1 MREFSKCF
9 LFLVFWGAV
18 SFLPAQTKNPFV
30 KNVENA
36 YGYFGF
42 PFWSPDGSS
51 FAAVAG
57 DCVAIYNAD
66 DLSIIKKFD
75 PPPSDNKRALISSIQ
90 FSQNGKKLLVLK
102 NDHSIA
108 VYDVTSG
115 LLNYVISADRTAAE
129 TAVFG
134 ASDFSLLIPF
144 DGKNLFSYFYL
155 IASQS
160 FILTKKF
167 DFNKRILFLSKS
179 ADSKKLLVSTV
190 DSKAYLLVNKDD
202 SWQNLSEYSW
212 SDESFVYPKISSDG
226 SAFLFA
232 TAKNKIVVAH
242 MSDDDE
248 EDEPVLTEILL
259 NENLAGEADFSADGK
274 YIFLGTNDNRL
285 CVYDAFEGKL
295 LKNLVLGET
304 ESLSAGSFSPD
315 GEKLLFTTK
324 KGSLYL
330 WEFLAD
336 DSGLE
341 LFANRPEFVQNSIN
355 YDADLTAVIT
365 GTAPAGKSW
374 AEEGTDGSGTAG
386 VKLPFNVDYLQRK
399 GLWTELQ
406 LELSSVPDPFLLSLG
421 ADFSVVSYD
430 ILKPFFIGGRFRPFI
445 AFPKED
451 FPYSYTNNDKALDS
465 PCLAGF
471 ELCLPFGIFMMPFAD
486 RKFGVS
492 AEVSAGASLLYLWNK
507 KFGQE
512 FHRSGIFYS
521 FDFAGRLGLYF
532 NCLNVFAGVEWDSI
546 LKFCVNA
553 GAGICLRLGG
563 KE

>member
-1 MREFSKCF
+1 M
-9 LFLVFWGAV
+9 
-18 SFLPAQTKNPFV
+18 SFFYLEPALHLYHKRRKRTCRR
-30 KNVENA
+30 
-36 YGYFGF
+36 GYFGF

-57 DCVAIYNAD
+57 DSVAIYNAD

-115 LLNYVISADRTAAE
+115 LLNYLISADRTAAE

-167 DFNKRILFLSKS
+167 DFNKRILFLSRS

-202 SWQNLSEYSW
+202 SWQNLAEYSW

-242 MSDDDE
+242 IGEDE
-248 EDEPVLTEILL
+248 EEDPVLTEILL

-274 YIFLGTNDNRL
+274 YLFLGTKDNRL
-285 CVYDAFEGKL
+285 
-295 LKNLVLGET
+295 
-304 ESLSAGSFSPD
+304 
-315 GEKLLFTTK
+315 
-324 KGSLYL
+324 
-330 WEFLAD
+330 
-336 DSGLE
+336 
-341 LFANRPEFVQNSIN
+341 
-355 YDADLTAVIT
+355 
-365 GTAPAGKSW
+365 
-374 AEEGTDGSGTAG
+374 
-386 VKLPFNVDYLQRK
+386 
-399 GLWTELQ
+399 
-406 LELSSVPDPFLLSLG
+406 
-421 ADFSVVSYD
+421 
-430 ILKPFFIGGRFRPFI
+430 
-445 AFPKED
+445 
-451 FPYSYTNNDKALDS
+451 
-465 PCLAGF
+465 
-471 ELCLPFGIFMMPFAD
+471 
-486 RKFGVS
+486 
-492 AEVSAGASLLYLWNK
+492 
-507 KFGQE
+507 
-512 FHRSGIFYS
+512 
-521 FDFAGRLGLYF
+521 
-532 NCLNVFAGVEWDSI
+532 
-546 LKFCVNA
+546 
-553 GAGICLRLGG
+553 
-563 KE
+563 

>member
-1 MREFSKCF
+1 MREFSRYF
-9 LFLVFWGAV
+9 LFLVFWSAV

-115 LLNYVISADRTAAE
+115 LLNYLISADRTAAE
-129 TAVFG
+129 TVVFG

-167 DFNKRILFLSKS
+167 DFNKRILFLSRS

-202 SWQNLSEYSW
+202 SCQNLAEYSW

-242 MSDDDE
+242 ISEDE
-248 EDEPVLTEILL
+248 EEPVLTEILL

-274 YIFLGTNDNRL
+274 YLFSGTNDNRL
-285 CVYDAFEGKL
+285 CIYDAFEGKL

-341 LFANRPEFVQNSIN
+341 LFANKPEFTQNSIN

-365 GTAPAGKSW
+365 GTAPAGNSGTG
-374 AEEGTDGSGTAG
+374 EGTDGTGTAG
-386 VKLPFNVDYLQRK
+386 VNLPFNVDYLQRK

-406 LELSSVPDPFLLSLG
+406 LELSSVPAPFLLSLG

-430 ILKPFFIGGRFRPFI
+430 VLKPFFIGGRFRPFI

-451 FPYSYTNNDKALDS
+451 FPYSYTNNDKALAS
-465 PCLAGF
+465 PCLAGS

>member
-90 FSQNGKKLLVLK
+90 FCQNGKKLLVLK

-167 DFNKRILFLSKS
+167 DFNKRILFLSRS
-179 ADSKKLLVSTV
+179 ADSKKLLVSTI

-202 SWQNLSEYSW
+202 SWQNLAEYSW

-242 MSDDDE
+242 IGEDE
-248 EDEPVLTEILL
+248 EEKPVLTEILL

-274 YIFLGTNDNRL
+274 YLFLGTKDNRL

-295 LKNLVLGET
+295 LKTLVLGET
-304 ESLSAGSFSPD
+304 ESLSAGAFSPD
-315 GEKLLFTTK
+315 CEKLLFTTK

-365 GTAPAGKSW
+365 GTAPAGNSG
-374 AEEGTDGSGTAG
+374 AGEGTDGTGTAG
-386 VKLPFNVDYLQRK
+386 VNLPFNVDYLQRK

>member
-1 MREFSKCF
+1 MREFSRYF
-9 LFLVFWGAV
+9 LFLVFFGAV

-115 LLNYVISADRTAAE
+115 LLNYLISADRTAAE

-167 DFNKRILFLSKS
+167 DFNKRILFLSRS

-202 SWQNLSEYSW
+202 SWQNLAEYSW

-242 MSDDDE
+242 IGEDE
-248 EDEPVLTEILL
+248 EEDPVLTEILL

-274 YIFLGTNDNRL
+274 YLFLGTNDNRL
-285 CVYDAFEGKL
+285 CIYDTFEGKL

-304 ESLSAGSFSPD
+304 ESLSAGSFNPD

-365 GTAPAGKSW
+365 GTAPAGNSGDG
-374 AEEGTDGSGTAG
+374 EGTDGTGTAG
-386 VKLPFNVDYLQRK
+386 VNLPFNVDYLQRK

-406 LELSSVPDPFLLSLG
+406 LELSSVPDPFRLSLG
-421 ADFSVVSYD
+421 ADFSVISCDV
-430 ILKPFFIGGRFRPFI
+430 LKPFFIGGRFRPFI
-445 AFPKED
+445 AFPEED

-465 PCLAGF
+465 PCLAGSK
-471 ELCLPFGIFMMPFAD
+471 LCLPFGIFMMPFAD